1 MQLRDCETFSLNE
14 QGEKGDRENIMSG
27 KRDQVVL
34 TAVWRKLD
42 NIQLCYNHS

>member
-1 MQLRDCETFSLNE
+1 MQLRDCEKFSLNE
-14 QGEKGDRENIMSG
+14 KEEEGDGENSLSG

-34 TAVWRKLD
+34 TTVWRKLD